1 MPLTQPNY
9 TPPFSGAVR
18 PSREPLSPPN
28 PAYVAQRNA
37 QEKRLQVIRGLR
49 RKLSYVP
56 QTVIDHFASQGKVVT
71 LNSSLPDAVALYS
84 GYYRYPVSASDLNEP
99 LVADLKQAGFV
110 VGQDGT
116 LKRGDCLLYWIDE
129 ARREDLRDEA
139 EIVWYEQG
147 LRPSEES
154 VERLNELFQR
164 STGGAAG
171 VVADPRSSRTID
183 QHVHHRGR

>member
-1 MPLTQPNY
+1 MPLTQPNP
-9 TPPFSGAVR
+9 TPPFSGVVR
-18 PSREPLSPPN
+18 PHREPPPPN

-37 QEKRLQVIRGLR
+37 QEKRLQVLRGLR

-56 QTVIDHFASQGKVVT
+56 QTVLDHFASQGKVAT
-71 LNSSLPDAVALYS
+71 LNSSHPDAVAIYS
-84 GYYRYPVSASDLNEP
+84 GLYRYPVSKSDLNEP

-129 ARREDLRDEA
+129 TRREDLRDEA
-139 EIVWYEQG
+139 EIIWHEQG
-147 LRPSEES
+147 LRPSEEA
-154 VERLNELFQR
+154 VERLNDLFQR

-171 VVADPRSSRTID
+171 VIADRRSSRSIS
-183 QHVHHRGR
+183 QHVDHGPR